1 MKPRVKPTGR
11 VFVVHDAPGR
21 PKPIS
26 QPKPIIRA
34 SLPPVYGYSR
44 RKTGAP
50 KARAVFDQMAVFG
63 VRSRI

>member
-11 VFVVHDAPGR
+11 VFVVHDVHGG

-26 QPKPIIRA
+26 QPKSIIRA
-34 SLPPVYGYSR
+34 SLPPVYGYSH

-50 KARAVFDQMAVFG
+50 KTREVFDQMAVFG
-63 VRSRI
+63 IRSRV

>member
-11 VFVVHDAPGR
+11 VFVVHDVHGG
-21 PKPIS
+21 PKSVS

-34 SLPPVYGYSR
+34 SLPPVYGYSH

-50 KARAVFDQMAVFG
+50 KTRAVFEHMEVFG
-63 VRSRI
+63 IRTRI